1 MMKKHC
7 VASGGN
13 IYADLGVAN
22 PQAARAKAN
31 LADRIVDI
39 IAGRKLTQV
48 QAGKVLGVDQPKV
61 SALMRGR
68 LTDFSIERL
77 LRFLLLLGQDVHIAV
92 TARRPSSRKQP
103 TLAVHAAEARSRA
116 IAASRCYAHAP
127 NRS

>member
-1 MMKKHC
+1 MKKHC

-92 TARRPSSRKQP
+92 TPRRPSSRKQP
-103 TLAVHAAEARSRA
+103 TLEVHAAEGRSRA
-116 IAASRCYAHAP
+116 IAASRRYAHDP

>member
-1 MMKKHC
+1 MMKKHY

-22 PQAARAKAN
+22 PQAARAKAT
-31 LADRIVDI
+31 LAHRVVDI

-61 SALMRGR
+61 SALTRGR

-103 TLAVHAAEARSRA
+103 TLEVHAAEGRSRA
-116 IAASRCYAHAP
+116 IAASRRYAHDP